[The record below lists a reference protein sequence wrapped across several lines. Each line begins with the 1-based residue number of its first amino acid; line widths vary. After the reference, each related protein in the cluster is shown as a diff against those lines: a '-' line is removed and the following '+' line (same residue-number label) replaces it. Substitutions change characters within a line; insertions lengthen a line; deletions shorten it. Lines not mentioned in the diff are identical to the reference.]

1 MKRISLLSALSALS
15 AVLILPATSLLAQGQ
30 SEIEILRA
38 RVDVQDR
45 RISQLE
51 NALSRVTG
59 SSLSKTPAKAVT
71 QSAPKAVPVATAE
84 PGSASTREYIV
95 AKGDILTRIAHRHQT
110 TVAAIKK
117 ENGLKSDG
125 LRIGQKLR
133 IPAADTSQA
142 GRKPVSNPETMKPK
156 PKTAI
161 VQQPSNPAQYK
172 VKAGDTF
179 YGIARQ
185 YKMSESSLQAANP
198 TAQPTRLQVGQ
209 ILVIDGSVTPTPK
222 TAAVAQKAPAPK
234 SVASAPVQKA
244 PVAKAPT
251 KKTEIRT
258 ITVHQQ
264 MTYGAFASQHGASTN
279 QLNSLNG
286 LNLSKSTLLAKGSEL
301 YVPQF

>member
-1 MKRISLLSALSALS
+1 
-15 AVLILPATSLLAQGQ
+15 V
-30 SEIEILRA
+30 
-38 RVDVQDR
+38 
-45 RISQLE
+45 
-51 NALSRVTG
+51 
-59 SSLSKTPAKAVT
+59 SKTPAKAVT
-71 QSAPKAVPVATAE
+71 QSAPKAVPVATTE
-84 PGSASTREYIV
+84 PASASTREYVV

-133 IPAADTSQA
+133 IPAAVDTTQA
-142 GRKPVSNPETMKPK
+142 GRKPVSNPETLKPK

-161 VQQPSNPAQYK
+161 AQQPNNPAQYT

-185 YKMSESSLQAANP
+185 YKMSEVSLQAANP
-198 TAQPTRLQVGQ
+198 KAQPTRLQVGQ
-209 ILVIDGSVTPTPK
+209 MLVIDGSVTPTPK
-222 TAAVAQKAPAPK
+222 TTEVAKKAPIQTPK
-234 SVASAPVQKA
+234 PVASAPVQKA

-264 MTYGAFASQHGASTN
+264 MTYGAFATQHGASTT

>member
-1 MKRISLLSALSALS
+1 MKRLPLLSAI
-15 AVLILPATSLLAQGQ
+15 LILPAASLLAQGQ

-51 NALSRVTG
+51 NNLSRLNGSTVTRA
-59 SSLSKTPAKAVT
+59 PAKAVT
-71 QSAPKAVPVATAE
+71 KTAPKAIPVNAIQAT
-84 PGSASTREYIV
+84 SANTREYVV

-133 IPAADTSQA
+133 IPAAAADSTQA
-142 GRKPVSNPETMKPK
+142 GRKPVSSPETMKPK

-161 VQQPSNPAQYK
+161 AQQPSNPAQYK

-185 YKMSESSLQAANP
+185 YKMSEAALQAANP
-198 TAQPTRLQVGQ
+198 KAQPTRLQVGQ
-209 ILVIDGSVTPTPK
+209 ALVIDGSVTPTPK
-222 TAAVAQKAPAPK
+222 TAAVAKKAPASQP
-234 SVASAPVQKA
+234 VASAPVQKA
-244 PVAKAPT
+244 PVAKSST

-264 MTYGAFASQHGASTN
+264 MTYGAFATQHGASTT

>member
-1 MKRISLLSALSALS
+1 MKRISLLSAI
-15 AVLILPATSLLAQGQ
+15 LILPAASLLAQGQ

-45 RISQLE
+45 RISHLE
-51 NALSRVTG
+51 NSLTRLNGSTVTMA
-59 SSLSKTPAKAVT
+59 PAKAVT
-71 QSAPKAVPVATAE
+71 KSAPKAVPVTSPQAT
-84 PGSASTREYIV
+84 SATTREYVV

-133 IPAADTSQA
+133 IPTSAADTTQA
-142 GRKPVSNPETMKPK
+142 GRKPVSNPETAKPK

-161 VQQPSNPAQYK
+161 AQQPSNPAQYK

-179 YGIARQ
+179 YGIARR
-185 YKMSESSLQAANP
+185 YKMSEAALQAANP
-198 TAQPTRLQVGQ
+198 KAQPTRLQVGQ
-209 ILVIDGSVTPTPK
+209 TLVIDGSVTPTPQ
-222 TAAVAQKAPAPK
+222 TAAVAKKAPVPK
-234 SVASAPVQKA
+234 PVASAPVQKA
-244 PVAKAPT
+244 PVAKSST

-264 MTYGAFASQHGASTN
+264 MTYGAFATQHGASTT